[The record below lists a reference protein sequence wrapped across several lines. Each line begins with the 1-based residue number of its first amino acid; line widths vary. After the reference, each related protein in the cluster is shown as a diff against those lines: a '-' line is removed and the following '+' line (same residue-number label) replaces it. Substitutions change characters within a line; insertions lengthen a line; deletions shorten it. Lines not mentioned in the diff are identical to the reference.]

1 MTWNTRRFCI
11 ALHCRSLSGIIPFL
25 LMYSG
30 EYTSFTSKE
39 ANSAAQSRYSELFW
53 PPTRIIFESEET
65 WKYYS
70 SWAVDCDTYECFCRL
85 QSNVFDAASL
95 FQTNHVVHW
104 NVPREDIFF
113 CVASWLFRIACVHL
127 QRVYLQ
133 EESLPPFLSCRMH
146 LKNRSE
152 FVLIIFY
159 LQLIN
164 SGHADS
170 SMADKKHG
178 KLSSWR

>member
-104 NVPREDIFF
+104 TAPREDIFF
-113 CVASWLFRIACVHL
+113 CVASWLFRITWC
-127 QRVYLQ
+127 
-133 EESLPPFLSCRMH
+133 SFTTCLSSRGKLTALFIVSNASKKPLWICPDH
-146 LKNRSE
+146 
-152 FVLIIFY
+152 VL
-159 LQLIN
+159 
-164 SGHADS
+164 S
-170 SMADKKHG
+170 SADKQRPRWQFYGRQKA
-178 KLSSWR
+178 R